1 MSSTSKMVDMT
12 KDAVA
17 ATSQEEVDVEF
28 YKLQILTLV
37 DNALS
42 LISKRELVS
51 AIEMQDIL
59 LDIRGIVN
67 SEAPKN

>member
-12 KDAVA
+12 KDAVI

-28 YKLQILTLV
+28 YKLQILTIV

-51 AIEMQDIL
+51 AVEMQDIL

-67 SEAPKN
+67 QVSK

>member
-1 MSSTSKMVDMT
+1 MVDMT

>member
-1 MSSTSKMVDMT
+1 MVDMT
-12 KDAVA
+12 KDAVI

-28 YKLQILTLV
+28 YKLQILTIV

-51 AIEMQDIL
+51 AVEMQDIL

-67 SEAPKN
+67 QVSK